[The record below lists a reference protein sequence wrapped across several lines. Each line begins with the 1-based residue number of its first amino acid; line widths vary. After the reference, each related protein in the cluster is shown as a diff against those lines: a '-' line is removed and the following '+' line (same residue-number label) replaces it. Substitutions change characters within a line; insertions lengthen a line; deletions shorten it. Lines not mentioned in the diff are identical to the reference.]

1 MHRNNL
7 RTAWHKFAKG
17 LTPCLDVCSLDSHSC
32 FIFGTNAED
41 VILFLLPFL
50 ITLTWDTWLYK

>member
-7 RTAWHKFAKG
+7 RTPWHKFAKG
-17 LTPCLDVCSLDSHSC
+17 LTPCLDDCSLDSHSC

-41 VILFLLPFL
+41 VILFLLALFNNSNMG
-50 ITLTWDTWLYK
+50 YVAV